1 MEIFRTAY
9 VYVRNVYAGQLCET
23 DEGYLF
29 TYDDDYIEKTDAGA
43 VSLTMPLNRKQYTSN
58 ILFPFFD

>member
-9 VYVRNVYAGQLCET
+9 VYVRNVFAGQLCEM

-29 TYDDDYIEKTDAGA
+29 TYDDDYMEKTDAGA
-43 VSLTMPLNRKQYTSN
+43 VSLTMP
-58 ILFPFFD
+58 